1 MDSTVARRTERS
13 CDLGYATLNR
23 FRALWLSALLLS
35 LLPLPS
41 HADLVSS
48 GNVEAELIS
57 EMDAVVPGA
66 PMWVGL
72 RLVIRPGWHT
82 YWRNP
87 GDSGAPTRL
96 AWRMPEGISAG
107 ELQWPRPERIP
118 YGPLMNYGYH
128 GEVIFPVQ
136 LTVASTLAGESVTLQ
151 ATGRWLV
158 CADVCI
164 PESAELTL
172 TLPVASISAENP
184 STAAWFAAARQQIP
198 ADIGVQSRYRLDG
211 NLISLDIDFPGLVP
225 GRIQSVAYFP
235 YEPAVIDYP
244 APQGFR
250 LTDAGLQLTLTRS
263 IDDDRGAT
271 MAGVVVIAEGDSLT
285 SAFEINPER
294 DGAATGQGE
303 THLTTAILFALLGGM
318 ILNLMPCVFPVLSI
332 KILALVQ
339 QAGTEAGEIRLH
351 GWVYLAGV
359 VISFVLVA
367 AALLIIRA
375 GGEYVGWGFQLQ
387 SPGVV
392 GVLAYLFF
400 LIGLNLAGYYEF
412 GGRIMGLGQG
422 YLQQGGLAGS
432 FFTGVLATVVA
443 APCTAPFMASA
454 IGFALLQPTIVT
466 LTIFAALG
474 TGMAIPYLLLC
485 YSPALLQRLPR
496 PGAWMVRFKEL
507 LAFPMFASAIWL
519 VWVLSQQAGP
529 NGVLAV
535 LAGMLMLALAL
546 WLSNHRGRGTASRWL
561 TLAIALALAA
571 VALALPIRLHR
582 EVPVSVAGTAVA
594 VDTGYDGPHWE
605 TWSQERLAAMRATG
619 PVFVNF
625 MAAWC
630 ITCKVNEAV
639 ALDSMTIRDAFER
652 KGVQYLKGD
661 WTNED
666 PDITRALAEY
676 ERSGVPLYLLYR
688 QGEGRA
694 TVLPQILTESTV
706 LAAIEGL

>member
-1 MDSTVARRTERS
+1 
-13 CDLGYATLNR
+13 
-23 FRALWLSALLLS
+23 
-35 LLPLPS
+35 
-41 HADLVSS
+41 
-48 GNVEAELIS
+48 
-57 EMDAVVPGA
+57 
-66 PMWVGL
+66 
-72 RLVIRPGWHT
+72 
-82 YWRNP
+82 
-87 GDSGAPTRL
+87 
-96 AWRMPEGISAG
+96 
-107 ELQWPRPERIP
+107 
-118 YGPLMNYGYH
+118 
-128 GEVIFPVQ
+128 
-136 LTVASTLAGESVTLQ
+136 
-151 ATGRWLV
+151 
-158 CADVCI
+158 
-164 PESAELTL
+164 
-172 TLPVASISAENP
+172 
-184 STAAWFAAARQQIP
+184 
-198 ADIGVQSRYRLDG
+198 
-211 NLISLDIDFPGLVP
+211 
-225 GRIQSVAYFP
+225 
-235 YEPAVIDYP
+235 
-244 APQGFR
+244 
-250 LTDAGLQLTLTRS
+250 
-263 IDDDRGAT
+263 
-271 MAGVVVIAEGDSLT
+271 
-285 SAFEINPER
+285 
-294 DGAATGQGE
+294 
-303 THLTTAILFALLGGM
+303 
-318 ILNLMPCVFPVLSI
+318 
-332 KILALVQ
+332 
-339 QAGTEAGEIRLH
+339 
-351 GWVYLAGV
+351 
-359 VISFVLVA
+359 
-367 AALLIIRA
+367 
-375 GGEYVGWGFQLQ
+375 
-387 SPGVV
+387 
-392 GVLAYLFF
+392 
-400 LIGLNLAGYYEF
+400 
-412 GGRIMGLGQG
+412 
-422 YLQQGGLAGS
+422 
-432 FFTGVLATVVA
+432 
-443 APCTAPFMASA
+443 
-454 IGFALLQPTIVT
+454 
-466 LTIFAALG
+466 
-474 TGMAIPYLLLC
+474 MAIPYLLLC